1 MKSGGM
7 NIISPKK
14 KAVSFLRRLVRFSS
28 PVTLKPMNMQNQ
40 KSMNSTPILIK
51 EGYWMNSQLSVAR
64 FYGGIKFNGE
74 EYVIVPPKNDLL
86 MIKWVPVY
94 KALGRE
100 RTVNLIMS
108 GTSLEV
114 AKKMIKA
121 KDDVEQLKLD
131 L

>member
-1 MKSGGM
+1 M
-7 NIISPKK
+7 
-14 KAVSFLRRLVRFSS
+14 
-28 PVTLKPMNMQNQ
+28 
-40 KSMNSTPILIK
+40 TPILIE

-74 EYVIVPPKNDLL
+74 EYVIVPPKNDLIL
-86 MIKWVPVY
+86 TKWVPVF

-100 RTVNLIMS
+100 RTVKIIEN

-114 AKKMIKA
+114 AKQMIKA
-121 KDDVEQLKLD
+121 KDDVKQLKLD

>member
-1 MKSGGM
+1 M
-7 NIISPKK
+7 I
-14 KAVSFLRRLVRFSS
+14 
-28 PVTLKPMNMQNQ
+28 
-40 KSMNSTPILIK
+40 PILIE

-64 FYGGIKFNGE
+64 FYGGIKFGGE

-86 MIKWVPVY
+86 LKGWVPVF

-100 RTVNLIMS
+100 RTVKLIKN

-114 AKKMIKA
+114 AKQMIKA
-121 KDDVEQLKLD
+121 KNDVEQLKLD

>member
-1 MKSGGM
+1 
-7 NIISPKK
+7 
-14 KAVSFLRRLVRFSS
+14 
-28 PVTLKPMNMQNQ
+28 MQNRRYM
-40 KSMNSTPILIK
+40 STTPILIE

-86 MIKWVPVY
+86 LSKWVPVF

-100 RTVNLIMS
+100 RTVKLIKN

>member
-1 MKSGGM
+1 M
-7 NIISPKK
+7 
-14 KAVSFLRRLVRFSS
+14 
-28 PVTLKPMNMQNQ
+28 
-40 KSMNSTPILIK
+40 TPILIE

-86 MIKWVPVY
+86 LSKWVPVF

-100 RTVNLIMS
+100 RTVKLIKN

-114 AKKMIKA
+114 AKQMIKA
-121 KDDVEQLKLD
+121 KDNVEQLKLD
-131 L
+131 LK

>member
-1 MKSGGM
+1 
-7 NIISPKK
+7 
-14 KAVSFLRRLVRFSS
+14 
-28 PVTLKPMNMQNQ
+28 
-40 KSMNSTPILIK
+40 
-51 EGYWMNSQLSVAR
+51 MNSQLSVAR

-86 MIKWVPVY
+86 LSKWVPVF

-100 RTVNLIMS
+100 RTVKLIEN

>member
-1 MKSGGM
+1 MS
-7 NIISPKK
+7 
-14 KAVSFLRRLVRFSS
+14 A
-28 PVTLKPMNMQNQ
+28 
-40 KSMNSTPILIK
+40 TPILIK

-86 MIKWVPVY
+86 LSKWVPVY

-100 RTVNLIMS
+100 RTVNLIKS

>member
-1 MKSGGM
+1 M
-7 NIISPKK
+7 
-14 KAVSFLRRLVRFSS
+14 
-28 PVTLKPMNMQNQ
+28 
-40 KSMNSTPILIK
+40 TPILIE

-74 EYVIVPPKNDLL
+74 EYVIVPPKNDLIL
-86 MIKWVPVY
+86 SKWVPVF

-100 RTVNLIMS
+100 RTVKLIEN

>member
-1 MKSGGM
+1 M
-7 NIISPKK
+7 
-14 KAVSFLRRLVRFSS
+14 
-28 PVTLKPMNMQNQ
+28 
-40 KSMNSTPILIK
+40 TPILI
-51 EGYWMNSQLSVAR
+51 EEDYWMNSQLSVAR

-86 MIKWVPVY
+86 LFKWVPVY

-100 RTVNLIMS
+100 RTVNLIKS
-108 GTSLEV
+108 GTSLKV
-114 AKKMIKA
+114 AKEIIKQ

>member
-1 MKSGGM
+1 MR
-7 NIISPKK
+7 
-14 KAVSFLRRLVRFSS
+14 A
-28 PVTLKPMNMQNQ
+28 
-40 KSMNSTPILIK
+40 TPILIE
-51 EGYWMNSQLSVAR
+51 EGYWKNSQLSVAR

-74 EYVIVPPKNDLL
+74 EYVIVHPKNDLL
-86 MIKWVPVY
+86 LSKWVPVY
-94 KALGRE
+94 KKLGRE
-100 RTVNLIMS
+100 RTIGLIKN

>member
-1 MKSGGM
+1 MS
-7 NIISPKK
+7 
-14 KAVSFLRRLVRFSS
+14 
-28 PVTLKPMNMQNQ
+28 T
-40 KSMNSTPILIK
+40 TPILIE
-51 EGYWMNSQLSVAR
+51 EGCWMNSQLSVAR

-86 MIKWVPVY
+86 LSKWVPVF

-100 RTVNLIMS
+100 RTVKLIKN

>member
-1 MKSGGM
+1 MS
-7 NIISPKK
+7 
-14 KAVSFLRRLVRFSS
+14 A
-28 PVTLKPMNMQNQ
+28 
-40 KSMNSTPILIK
+40 TPILIK

-100 RTVNLIMS
+100 RTVNLIKS

-114 AKKMIKA
+114 AKKIIKA

>member
-1 MKSGGM
+1 M
-7 NIISPKK
+7 NCPII
-14 KAVSFLRRLVRFSS
+14 
-28 PVTLKPMNMQNQ
+28 
-40 KSMNSTPILIK
+40 IE

-74 EYVIVPPKNDLL
+74 EYVIVPPKNDLIL
-86 MIKWVPVY
+86 TKWVPVF

-100 RTVNLIMS
+100 RTVKLIEN

-114 AKKMIKA
+114 ATQMIKA
-121 KDDVEQLKLD
+121 KDDVKQLKLD